1 MMMYNI
7 VELTCISLL
16 CNYLSQ
22 LKRFLHDWNLMFFI
36 GGLVVVD
43 VLVLIVGT
51 AVPSSRFVSEEV
63 EDKEFPPTRNV
74 HSDLC

>member
-1 MMMYNI
+1 
-7 VELTCISLL
+7 
-16 CNYLSQ
+16 
-22 LKRFLHDWNLMFFI
+22 MFFI